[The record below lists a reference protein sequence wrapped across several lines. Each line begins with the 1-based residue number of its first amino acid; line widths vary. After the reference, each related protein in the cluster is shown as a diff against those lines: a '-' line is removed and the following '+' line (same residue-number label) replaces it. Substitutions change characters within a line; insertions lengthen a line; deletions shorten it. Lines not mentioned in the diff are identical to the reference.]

1 MSYKS
6 LFLVVFFVL
15 EVFDY
20 EIFKRAIIHMDF
32 IKHFSKYYIFKKLHP
47 SKQRMSSSFYL
58 SLKIEYECSQM
69 YEHQLIN
76 YYNKK
81 L

>member
-6 LFLVVFFVL
+6 LFLLLIFVL

-20 EIFKRAIIHMDF
+20 EIFKRAIIYMDF
-32 IKHFSKYYIFKKLHP
+32 IKHFFKYYILKKLHP
-47 SKQRMSSSFYL
+47 SKQQASSSFYL
-58 SLKIEYECSQM
+58 SLKIEYECSQI